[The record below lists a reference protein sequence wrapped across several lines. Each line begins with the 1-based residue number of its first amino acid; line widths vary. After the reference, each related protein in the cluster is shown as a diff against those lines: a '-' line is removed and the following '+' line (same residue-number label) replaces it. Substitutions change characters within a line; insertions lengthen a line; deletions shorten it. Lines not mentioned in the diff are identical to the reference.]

1 MPGHETTE
9 HKTTGQKMTAHTID
23 PIVSVSWLRQ
33 NRDQVTVVDARAYLD
48 DRDGRSNYLEGHI
61 PGAVFLD
68 LDSDF
73 SGPPEIDEGRHPLP
87 DPEIFAANLGAV
99 GISPDTTVVAYDDQG
114 GLIAGRLVWMLRS
127 LGQPAALLDGGIQA
141 WGDDLEQSQPE
152 YEITSC
158 WPRAIPEDRLAT
170 ADQVVDHIAKGGVVA
185 DSRGADRYAGE
196 NETIDPT
203 GGHVPGA
210 VSLPFSENL
219 SEEKSFLSKSELASR
234 FEASDIDGDA
244 IFYCGSG
251 VSACNNLL
259 AVEAAGLGTPRLYV
273 GSWSGWSSDP
283 SRPVATGPQS
293 EGE

>member
-1 MPGHETTE
+1 MTE
-9 HKTTGQKMTAHTID
+9 QDMQDRTID

-33 NRDQVTVVDARAYLD
+33 NRDAVTVVDARAYLD
-48 DRDGRSNYLEGHI
+48 DRDGRTNYLEGHI

-73 SGPPEIDEGRHPLP
+73 SGPPETDEGRHPLP
-87 DPEIFAANLGAV
+87 DPEAFAASLSAA
-99 GISPDTTVVAYDDQG
+99 GIDPDTTVVAYDDQG

-141 WGDDLEQSQPE
+141 WGDDLEQVEPQ
-152 YEITSC
+152 YEITNC

-170 ADQVVDHIAKGGVVA
+170 ADQVVDHIAGGGIVA

-196 NETIDPT
+196 NESIDAT

-210 VSLPFSENL
+210 ISLPFADNL
-219 SEEKSFLSKSELASR
+219 SSDKTFKMSDELVER
-234 FEASDIDGDA
+234 FRSNSVDGDA

-283 SRPVATGPQS
+283 SRPVATGPHS